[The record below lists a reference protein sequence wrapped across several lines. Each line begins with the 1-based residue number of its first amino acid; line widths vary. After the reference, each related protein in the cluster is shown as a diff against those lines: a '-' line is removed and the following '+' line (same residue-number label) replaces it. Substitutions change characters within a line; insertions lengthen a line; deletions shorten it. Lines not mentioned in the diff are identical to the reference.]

1 MGMGAQTVRTVA
13 DLLSRAAV
21 ESPDDVG
28 LVDDSGRWSWRAL
41 DERASA
47 LAAGLRGAGLAP
59 GDRLAVQLPSGVDFV
74 SCYLGGLRAGLIV
87 VPVNPAYTVTELGHV
102 LRDSGAA
109 MVITASSAAIDQA
122 PELGDSVGVVAA
134 AELGDLVGATEDLP
148 KQNVDPEATAVLLY
162 TSGTS
167 GLPKG
172 AMLSH
177 RALLANLEQIG
188 RIDPPLITADD
199 VALTPLPLFHVFG
212 LNVALGLALAN
223 RCRMVTMDR
232 FDVDRA
238 VRIAAAEQITVLLG
252 APAMFAALI
261 AHPDVASALAN
272 VRLALSG
279 SAPLPVDLVGRY
291 KLAGVAL
298 HEGYG
303 LSETAPVVTTNAVD
317 AAGHSRVGRPTAGSI
332 GLPIPGVSVE
342 LRDVDGT
349 LVEEDDPGL
358 LAVRGDNLF
367 SGYWPDG
374 HGGPDADGW
383 FVTGDLAYA
392 DGGGQLFLV
401 GRETDM
407 VLVNGFNVYPAE
419 VESVLRRADGVG
431 AVAVVGVPD
440 EVTGEAVHAYVVP
453 AGGHE
458 VDAAAVLAEAARSLA
473 RFKLPRE
480 IEVVESLPLTVTGKV
495 KKWQLKTTV

>member
-1 MGMGAQTVRTVA
+1 MGARAVRTVA
-13 DLLSRAAV
+13 DLLSRAAD
-21 ESPDDVG
+21 EAPDEVG
-28 LVDDSGRWSWRAL
+28 LVDDSGRWTWRAL
-41 DERASA
+41 DEHASA
-47 LAAGLRGAGLAP
+47 VAAGLHRAGLAP
-59 GDRLAVQLPSGVDFV
+59 GDRLAVQLPSGLDFV
-74 SCYLGGLRAGLIV
+74 SCYLGGLRAGLVV
-87 VPVNPAYTVTELGHV
+87 VPVNPAYTVAELIHV

-109 MVITASSAAIDQA
+109 MVITASAAPVEQA
-122 PELGDSVGVVAA
+122 AERGESVGVVAA
-134 AELGDLVGATEDLP
+134 TALGDLVGAAEDVP
-148 KQNVDPEATAVLLY
+148 TQDVDPEATAVLLY

-177 RALLANLEQIG
+177 RALLANLDQVG
-188 RIDPPLITADD
+188 RIDPPLITSDD
-199 VALTPLPLFHVFG
+199 VAFTPLPFFHIFG
-212 LNVALGLALAN
+212 LNAALGLALAN
-223 RCRMVTMDR
+223 RCRLVTMDR

-238 VRIAAAEQITVLLG
+238 IRIAAAEQITVLLG
-252 APAMFAALI
+252 APAVFAALI

-291 KLAGVAL
+291 KRAGVAL

-317 AAGHSRVGRPTAGSI
+317 ATGHSRVGRPTAGSI

-342 LRDVDGT
+342 LRDADGT

-392 DGGGQLFLV
+392 DASGQLFLV

-458 VDAAAVLAEAARSLA
+458 VDAAAVLADAARSLA

-480 IEVVESLPLTVTGKV
+480 IEVVDSLPLTVTGKV
-495 KKWQLKTTV
+495 KKWQLKTTA